1 MSYTIVCLDLY
12 CRKTKKD
19 ADPSYRVFVDDQ
31 LVAERIYWPK
41 TPDFLIQEHLTFDD
55 DNQSHTIWVK
65 NIFHD
70 RGKIR
75 VGNIAC
81 FDGDTKKPLDI
92 NVDNQNGMYTFT
104 LLKR

>member
-1 MSYTIVCLDLY
+1 MSYTVVCLDLY
-12 CRKTKKD
+12 CKKTNKD

-31 LVAERIYWPK
+31 LVIERIYWPK
-41 TPDFLIQEHLTFDD
+41 TPDFIIQEHITFND
-55 DNQSHTIWVK
+55 DNQSHAIRVK
-65 NIFHD
+65 NIFHE

-92 NVDNQNGMYTFT
+92 NVDTQNGMYIFT